1 MATSVLNSIKPCEVT
16 IKSRD
21 LYMAEF
27 NAFRPPY
34 NDESMEELA
43 SLATIILAQDKGRR
57 LSKYQLKDQIRIVFQ
72 HDGIIKF
79 FTHFKKEHGIKNT
92 KLGDS
97 NNMSFSAAK
106 LKAAE
111 IYKKNTSSHTFEFV
125 VSKQIENLQSINKHS
140 PSKLAETTVTTYTS
154 YLNAIQNAF
163 GKNTLFQTITPE
175 IIEATLDQLLTEK
188 SGPHV
193 AKLFEQMK
201 KLWVF
206 AKNKYNNG
214 TNPFLEIDNNYISSR
229 TAKPIP
235 CKAYTDISLISQLYI
250 NLKTAKNN
258 TLINAVLLMMFTG
271 LRPINIC
278 NLRLSYI
285 DDLDNPKFLT
295 FPETTHTARGAMKN
309 QKEFKIQLTPEMEK
323 AIKQELKLNPDIN
336 RTYLFCKVKDDS
348 KPISKESLNRALKY
362 HAPKDMVVASRD
374 NINIKGSAGAFPTLL
389 RSFLKS
395 HMKEVLTKK
404 IGSSTIA
411 EIESKKMLHHSVL
424 EHDPMS
430 KHYDHSNKIYNTDIK
445 ALYKNF
451 SLFEKEILKEVK
463 IQAKLKN
470 KTTKKSFLKLDY
482 SNNFIAK
489 VKSTISAY
497 STIWGNIVQ
506 QTQKLKKSRPLQILE

>member
-1 MATSVLNSIKPCEVT
+1 
-16 IKSRD
+16 
-21 LYMAEF
+21 
-27 NAFRPPY
+27 
-34 NDESMEELA
+34 
-43 SLATIILAQDKGRR
+43 
-57 LSKYQLKDQIRIVFQ
+57 
-72 HDGIIKF
+72 
-79 FTHFKKEHGIKNT
+79 
-92 KLGDS
+92 
-97 NNMSFSAAK
+97 
-106 LKAAE
+106 
-111 IYKKNTSSHTFEFV
+111 
-125 VSKQIENLQSINKHS
+125 
-140 PSKLAETTVTTYTS
+140 
-154 YLNAIQNAF
+154 
-163 GKNTLFQTITPE
+163 
-175 IIEATLDQLLTEK
+175 
-188 SGPHV
+188 
-193 AKLFEQMK
+193 MK
-201 KLWVF
+201 
-206 AKNKYNNG
+206 
-214 TNPFLEIDNNYISSR
+214 
-229 TAKPIP
+229 
-235 CKAYTDISLISQLYI
+235 
-250 NLKTAKNN
+250 
-258 TLINAVLLMMFTG
+258 
-271 LRPINIC
+271 
-278 NLRLSYI
+278 
-285 DDLDNPKFLT
+285 
-295 FPETTHTARGAMKN
+295 
-309 QKEFKIQLTPEMEK
+309 K

-336 RTYLFCKVKDDS
+336 RTYLFCKVKDNS

-374 NINIKGSAGAFPTLL
+374 NINIKGSAGAYPTLL

>member
-21 LYMAEF
+21 LCMAEF
-27 NAFRPPY
+27 NANKPPY

-43 SLATIILAQDKGRR
+43 SLATIILAQEKGRR

-92 KLGDS
+92 KIGDS

-111 IYKKNTSSHTFEFV
+111 IYKKNTSNYTFEFV
-125 VSKQIENLQSINKHS
+125 VSKQIENLQAINKHS

-163 GKNTLFQTITPE
+163 GKNTLFQTITPK

-250 NLKTAKNN
+250 GLKAAKNN

-285 DDLDNPKFLT
+285 DDLNNPKFLT
-295 FPETTHTARGAMKN
+295 FPETTHTTRGAMKN
-309 QKEFKIQLTPEMEK
+309 QKEFKIQLTSEMKK
-323 AIKQELKLNPDIN
+323 AIQQELKLNPDRN
-336 RTYLFCKVKDDS
+336 RTYLFCKVKNGS
-348 KPISKESLNRALKY
+348 NPISKESLNRALKY
-362 HAPKDMVVASRD
+362 HAPKNMVVAPRD

-411 EIESKKMLHHSVL
+411 EIESKKMLHHSVS

-470 KTTKKSFLKLDY
+470 KTAKKSFLKFDY
-482 SNNFIAK
+482 SNKFIVK
-489 VKSTISAY
+489 VKSTVSAY
-497 STIWGNIVQ
+497 STIWGNILQ
-506 QTQKLKKSRPLQILE
+506 QTQKLKKSRPMHILE

>member
-21 LYMAEF
+21 LCMAEF
-27 NAFRPPY
+27 NANKPPY
-34 NDESMEELA
+34 NDESIEELA

-79 FTHFKKEHGIKNT
+79 FTHFKKEHGIKNI
-92 KLGDS
+92 KIGDS
-97 NNMSFSAAK
+97 NVMSFSAAK
-106 LKAAE
+106 LRATE
-111 IYKKNTSSHTFEFV
+111 IYKKNTSDYTFEFV

-214 TNPFLEIDNNYISSR
+214 TNPFLEVDNNYISSR

-235 CKAYTDISLISQLYI
+235 CKAYTDISLISQLNI

-309 QKEFKIQLTPEMEK
+309 QKEFKIQLTSEMKK
-323 AIKQELKLNPDIN
+323 AIQQELKLNPDIN
-336 RTYLFCKVKDDS
+336 RTYLFCKVKDNS
-348 KPISKESLNRALKY
+348 KPISKESLNRTLKY
-362 HAPKDMVVASRD
+362 HAPKNMVAAPRD

-411 EIESKKMLHHSVL
+411 EIESKKMLHHSVS

-451 SLFEKEILKEVK
+451 SLFEKEILNEVK
-463 IQAKLKN
+463 KQNKLTK
-470 KTTKKSFLKLDY
+470 KTAKKSFLKFDY
-482 SNNFIAK
+482 SNKFIVK
-489 VKSTISAY
+489 VKSTVSAY
-497 STIWGNIVQ
+497 STFWSNITQ
-506 QTQKLKKSRPLQILE
+506 QAQKLKKGRPLKILE